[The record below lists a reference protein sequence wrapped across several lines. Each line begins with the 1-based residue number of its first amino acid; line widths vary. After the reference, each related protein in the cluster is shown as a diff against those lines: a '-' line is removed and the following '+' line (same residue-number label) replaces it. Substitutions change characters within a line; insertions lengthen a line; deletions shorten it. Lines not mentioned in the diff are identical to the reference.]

1 MSLYLLSRI
10 HPAGHMPINILN
22 KNRKNKGRL
31 VIVNLQKTHLDEK
44 EGVLKIN
51 ERCDFVMTT
60 LMNNLGIHV
69 EIPIDNN
76 NNNCDNINQ
85 NKTKSSSQRLLET
98 SGDYSNNKK
107 RKNC

>member
-1 MSLYLLSRI
+1 
-10 HPAGHMPINILN
+10 MPINILN

-44 EGVLKIN
+44 EGALKIN

-76 NNNCDNINQ
+76 SNNNCDNINQ
-85 NKTKSSSQRLLET
+85 NKTKSSNQRLLET

-107 RKNC
+107 QKNC